1 MGRGF
6 PRTRGFKRISSE
18 FADRTSADQKDIA
31 ILRYYQRV
39 KFLIDRYRRLLVL
52 GLLSLIAT
60 DLAGIT
66 LPWLIKGGID
76 TALSAADGGHSL
88 IYYPLLIVG
97 AASLQGL
104 FRYCWRINIHGFSRR
119 CEADL
124 RDRVFAHLQKLPLSY
139 FQYTKTGDLM
149 SRLTN
154 DIHAVRELLGFGTL
168 AIVDAV
174 VVIVF
179 SLTLMI
185 TIDPWL
191 TLWSMMAMPLIPF
204 VVRYFGRHIF
214 RVSHDT
220 QEQLSVMSGY
230 VLENLSGIRVV
241 QAYAQ
246 EQNQIRGFNGI
257 SSDYRRKT
265 MWLATLWGIFWP
277 LMQVMAGIAATIVL
291 WLGGRQVLLGTMT
304 LGEFVAFN
312 GYLAM
317 LTWPLMA
324 IGYTANQYQRGT
336 AALSRL
342 AEVLDT
348 PISPRY
354 LQSSGTDH
362 DSDLRGRIE
371 FHNFTFAFDQ
381 SQPPNLKNINLEI
394 PAGKICGIVG
404 ETGAGKS
411 TLVSLL
417 LRLHEPAD
425 GTVLVD
431 GVDIK
436 QLPLRRLQDA
446 VGYVS
451 QDIFLFS
458 GSVQENISLG
468 VENGAAH
475 LVEEAARIAR
485 LLPAIESFGAGFDTV
500 IGERGVR
507 LSGGQKQRTALARA
521 IIKNPPILILDD
533 AFSSVDVETEEEILR
548 ELRQFMLGRTTLL
561 ISHRIS
567 TVRDA
572 DMIVYLSG
580 GRIIEQG
587 SHDDLLAKRGA
598 YYELYRRQS
607 LAREVENL
615 AHGEERL

>member
-1 MGRGF
+1 M
-6 PRTRGFKRISSE
+6 
-18 FADRTSADQKDIA
+18 
-31 ILRYYQRV
+31 
-39 KFLIDRYRRLLVL
+39 
-52 GLLSLIAT
+52 
-60 DLAGIT
+60 
-66 LPWLIKGGID
+66 PWLIKGGID
-76 TALSAADGGHSL
+76 TALHGTDAARSL
-88 IYYPLLIVG
+88 IKYPLLILC
-97 AASLQGL
+97 AAALQGF

-124 RDRVFAHLQKLPLSY
+124 RDRVFAHLQTLPLGY
-139 FQYTKTGDLM
+139 FQHAKTGDLM

-154 DIHAVRELLGFGTL
+154 DIQAVRELMGFGSL

-174 VVIVF
+174 VVIFF
-179 SLTLMI
+179 SLALMI
-185 TIDPWL
+185 AIDPWL
-191 TLWSMMAMPLIPF
+191 TLWSMLALPLIPII
-204 VVRYFGRHIF
+204 VRFFGRQIF
-214 RVSHDT
+214 RWSRDT
-220 QEQLSVMSGY
+220 QAQLSVLSAY

-246 EQNQIRGFNGI
+246 EQNQIRGFAAIGI
-257 SSDYRRKT
+257 DYRAKN

-277 LMQVMAGIAATIVL
+277 LMQVMAGIAATLVL

-336 AALSRL
+336 AALSRI

-354 LQSSGTDH
+354 QPLPAPQGAEPV
-362 DSDLRGRIE
+362 RGAIE
-371 FHNFTFAFDQ
+371 FRHLTFAYDAEHGAV
-381 SQPPNLKNINLEI
+381 LKDINLQI
-394 PAGKICGIVG
+394 PAGTVCGVVG

-411 TLVSLL
+411 TLINLL
-417 LRLHEPAD
+417 LRLYEPAD
-425 GTVLVD
+425 QTVLVD
-431 GVDIK
+431 GIDVK
-436 QLPLRRLQDA
+436 QMARRRLEDA

-451 QDIFLFS
+451 QEIFLFF
-458 GSVQENISLG
+458 GSVRDNILL
-468 VENGAAH
+468 GAANGEADR
-475 LVEEAARIAR
+475 VEEAARMAQ
-485 LLPAIESFGAGFDTV
+485 LLPTIQSFGAGFETV

-533 AFSSVDVETEEEILR
+533 AFSSVDAETEEEILR
-548 ELRQFMLGRTTLL
+548 ELKQFMRGRTTLF

-567 TVRDA
+567 TVREA
-572 DMIVYLSG
+572 DQIVYLKAG
-580 GRIIEQG
+580 EIIERG
-587 SHDDLLAKRGA
+587 SHRELLARRGA

-607 LAREVENL
+607 LVRQVESIGR
-615 AHGEERL
+615 AEERP

>member
-1 MGRGF
+1 
-6 PRTRGFKRISSE
+6 
-18 FADRTSADQKDIA
+18 
-31 ILRYYQRV
+31 
-39 KFLIDRYRRLLVL
+39 LIDRYRRLLVL

-66 LPWLIKGGID
+66 LPWLIKDGVD
-76 TALSAADGGHSL
+76 AALRASESERSL
-88 IYYPLLIVG
+88 IRYPLMILG
-97 AASLQGL
+97 AAALQGF

-139 FQYTKTGDLM
+139 FQYSKTGDLM

-154 DIHAVRELLGFGTL
+154 DIHAVRELMGFGSL
-168 AIVDAV
+168 AIVDAI
-174 VVIVF
+174 VVIFF

-191 TLWSMMAMPLIPF
+191 TLWSMMAMPLIPI
-204 VVRYFGRHIF
+204 VVRFFGRHIF
-214 RVSHDT
+214 RWSRAT
-220 QEQLSVMSGY
+220 QEQLSVMSEC
-230 VLENLSGIRVV
+230 VLENFSGIRVV

-246 EQNQIRGFNGI
+246 EQNQIHGFAAI
-257 SSDYRRKT
+257 SAEYRRKT

-277 LMQVMAGIAATIVL
+277 LMQVMAGLAATVVL
-291 WLGGRQVLLGTMT
+291 WLGGRQVLQGSMT

-336 AALSRL
+336 AALARL
-342 AEVLDT
+342 AEVLDA

-354 LQSSGTDH
+354 AALPASNGAAPVKGAIGFRNLS
-362 DSDLRGRIE
+362 
-371 FHNFTFAFDQ
+371 FAYNADQ
-381 SQPPNLKNINLEI
+381 TPVIKNLNLEI
-394 PAGKICGIVG
+394 PAGKVCGIVG

-411 TLVSLL
+411 TLMSLL
-417 LRLHEPAD
+417 LRLYEPAD
-425 GTVLVD
+425 RTIFID

-436 QLPLRRLQDA
+436 EIDRHRLENA
-446 VGYVS
+446 IGYVS

-458 GSVQENISLG
+458 GSVRENILLG
-468 VENGAAH
+468 AENGATH
-475 LVEEAARIAR
+475 GVEAAARIAQ
-485 LLPAIESFGAGFDTV
+485 LLPTIEAFSAGFDTI

-521 IIKNPPILILDD
+521 IIKEPPILILDD

-548 ELRQFMLGRTTLL
+548 ALEEFMRGRTTLL

-567 TVRDA
+567 TVRGA
-572 DMIVYLSG
+572 DLIVYLRDG
-580 GRIIEQG
+580 NAIETG
-587 SHDDLLAKRGA
+587 THEELLALGGA
-598 YYELYRRQS
+598 YRELYRRQS
-607 LAREVENL
+607 LARQIET
-615 AHGEERL
+615 AEERL

>member
-1 MGRGF
+1 M
-6 PRTRGFKRISSE
+6 
-18 FADRTSADQKDIA
+18 
-31 ILRYYQRV
+31 
-39 KFLIDRYRRLLVL
+39 
-52 GLLSLIAT
+52 IAT
-60 DLAGIT
+60 DLAGIA

-76 TALSAADGGHSL
+76 AALQGGGADRSL
-88 IYYPLLIVG
+88 LHYPLLILG
-97 AASLQGL
+97 AAALQGF

-124 RDRVFAHLQKLPLSY
+124 RDRVFAHLQRLPLGY
-139 FQYTKTGDLM
+139 FQHTKTGDLM

-154 DIHAVRELLGFGTL
+154 DIHAVRELMGFGSL

-191 TLWSMMAMPLIPF
+191 TLWSMMAMPLIPV
-204 VVRYFGRHIF
+204 VVRYFGREIF
-214 RVSHDT
+214 RSSRET
-220 QEQLSVMSGY
+220 QERLSQLSAY
-230 VLENLSGIRVV
+230 VLENFSGIRVV

-246 EQNQIRGFNGI
+246 EQNQIDGFDAI
-257 SSDYRRKT
+257 SFEYRQKT

-277 LMQVMAGIAATIVL
+277 LMQVMAGIAAAVVL
-291 WLGGRQVLLGTMT
+291 WLGGRQVLQGTMT

-336 AALSRL
+336 AALSRI

-348 PISPRY
+348 RPSPRY
-354 LQSSGTDH
+354 LSEASSNGAGPVAGT
-362 DSDLRGRIE
+362 IE
-371 FHNFTFAFDQ
+371 FRDLSFAYD
-381 SQPPNLKNINLEI
+381 
-394 PAGKICGIVG
+394 PAGAPIIKNLDLKIAAGTVCGIVG
-404 ETGAGKS
+404 ETGSGKS
-411 TLVSLL
+411 TLVNLL
-417 LRLHEPAD
+417 LRLYEPRD
-425 GTVLVD
+425 GQIFIDDT
-431 GVDIK
+431 DIK
-436 QLPLRRLQDA
+436 RLDRQRLEKA
-446 VGYVS
+446 IGYVS

-458 GSVQENISLG
+458 GSVRENILLG
-468 VENGAAH
+468 GENGAAER
-475 LVEEAARIAR
+475 VEEAARIAR
-485 LLPAIESFGAGFDTV
+485 LLPTVESFQAGFDTV

-548 ELRQFMLGRTTLL
+548 ELKHFMSGRTTLL

-572 DMIVYLSG
+572 DQIIYLRAG
-580 GRIIEQG
+580 EIIEQG
-587 SHDDLLAKRGA
+587 SHDELLARRGA
-598 YYELYRRQS
+598 YFDLYRRQS
-607 LAREVENL
+607 LARQVESM
-615 AHGEERL
+615 ERAESRW

>member
-1 MGRGF
+1 M
-6 PRTRGFKRISSE
+6 
-18 FADRTSADQKDIA
+18 
-31 ILRYYQRV
+31 
-39 KFLIDRYRRLLVL
+39 VL

-60 DLAGIT
+60 DLAGIA

-76 TALSAADGGHSL
+76 TALRSADGHRSL
-88 IYYPLLIVG
+88 IYYPLLILG
-97 AASLQGL
+97 AATLQGF

-124 RDRVFAHLQKLPLSY
+124 RDRVFAHLQKLPLGY
-139 FQYTKTGDLM
+139 FQFTKTGDLM

-154 DIHAVRELLGFGTL
+154 DIHAVRELLGFGSL
-168 AIVDAV
+168 AIVDAL

-179 SLTLMI
+179 SLALMV

-191 TLWSMMAMPLIPF
+191 TLWSMMAMPLIPL

-246 EQNQIRGFNGI
+246 EQNQIDGFNRI

-277 LMQVMAGIAATIVL
+277 LMQVMAGIAATVVL
-291 WLGGRQVLLGTMT
+291 WLGGRQVLLGSMT

-354 LQSSGTDH
+354 LQANGDGHVPSLHGH
-362 DSDLRGRIE
+362 VE
-371 FHNFTFAFDQ
+371 FRSLSFAYGQ
-381 SQPPNLKNINLEI
+381 GQTPNLKNIDLDI
-394 PAGKICGIVG
+394 PAGSVCGIVG

-417 LRLHEPAD
+417 LRLHEPPD
-425 GTVLVD
+425 DTILID

-436 QLPLRRLQDA
+436 RMPLHRLQTA
-446 VGYVS
+446 IGYVS

-458 GSVQENISLG
+458 GSVQENLLLG
-468 VENGAAH
+468 VDDGAADG
-475 LVEEAARIAR
+475 VEEAVRIAQ
-485 LLPAIESFGAGFDTV
+485 LLPAIQSFGAGFDTV

-548 ELRQFMLGRTTLL
+548 DLKQFMRGRTTLL

-572 DMIVYLSG
+572 DLIVYLSDG
-580 GRIIEQG
+580 AVIEQG
-587 SHDDLLAKRGA
+587 SHDQLLARHGA

-607 LAREVENL
+607 LAREVETLSNR
-615 AHGEERL
+615 EEQP